1 MREVSSPVACPAEC
15 EGVGEMIESVELDL
29 QRERAAKNQSLFREV
44 NERITELSGPASFAS
59 FICECANES
68 CDETVSLT
76 REEYEWVRSDSTSFF
91 MIAGHEIL
99 DIEEII
105 DASDRYVVVAKLGTG
120 AAIAE
125 RLDPRKR
132 ASVMVSV

>member
-1 MREVSSPVACPAEC
+1 
-15 EGVGEMIESVELDL
+15 MIESVELDV
-29 QRERAAKNQSLFREV
+29 QRECAAKNQSLVREV
-44 NERITELSGPASFAS
+44 NERISELWGSPSFAS

-68 CDETVSLT
+68 CDETFSLT
-76 REEYEWVRSDSTSFF
+76 REEYERVRSDSASFF
-91 MIAGHEIL
+91 VIAGHEIL

-105 DASDRYVVVAKLGTG
+105 DPSDRYVVVAKLGTG